1 MNILIIEA
9 TSKRKPLAEDYS
21 DTSIVHCR
29 NSLILKNALG
39 ADLLDGEYFLPE
51 VLKKQYDV
59 IICCYASP
67 YMPHVPY
74 REVLLKNPKARYIWL
89 VNDHDVEDNQLLR
102 WGIQNMGLSYDMICN
117 NPREG
122 YRHWILN
129 KNIANKKLNDFIN
142 KWLTVNLNSL
152 IVDEN
157 RLPVNPSDKN
167 GVIYYGTYRKWRAES
182 FKKFLTEGVYLSASN
197 KNWKKFQAIG
207 CNCNYIPKL
216 EWKKNEEDLRKY
228 KYSIYMEDEHTH
240 NNYAFLANRFYES
253 LMADVVMLFDADC
266 ANTIKKCGYVIPD
279 SLIVDGER
287 LKQGIVNYANSLAF
301 QTNLMYQQT
310 FIPQAI
316 EEKAAAINQIK
327 DFIK

>member
-29 NSLILKNALG
+29 NSLILKNALN

-59 IICCYASP
+59 IVCCYASP

-157 RLPVNPSDKN
+157 RLPVNLSEKN

-182 FKKFLTEGVYLSASN
+182 FKKFLTEGVYLSASS
-197 KNWKKFQAIG
+197 KNWKKFEAIG
-207 CNCNYIPKL
+207 CNCHYIPKL

-228 KYSIYMEDEHTH
+228 RYSIYMEDEHTH
-240 NNYAFLANRFYES
+240 KNYAFLANRFYES

-266 ANTIKKCGYVIPD
+266 PNTIQKCGYKIPEH
-279 SLIVDGER
+279 LIVDDKK
-287 LKQGIVNYANSLAF
+287 LKNGIVNYANSLDF
-301 QTNLMYQQT
+301 QAALDYQQT
-310 FIPQAI
+310 FIQQAVD
-316 EEKAAAINQIK
+316 EKRTAINQIK
-327 DFIK
+327 EFIK

>member
-74 REVLLKNPKARYIWL
+74 REVLLKNPNARYVWL

-102 WGIQNMGLSYDMICN
+102 WGIINMGLKYDMICN
-117 NPREG
+117 NPRSG

-129 KNIANKKLNDFIN
+129 KNIANKKLNDFI
-142 KWLTVNLNSL
+142 KEWLTVNLNSL
-152 IVDEN
+152 IVDDK
-157 RLPVNPSDKN
+157 RTPVDATNKN

-182 FKKFLTEGVYLSASN
+182 FKKFLTKGVYLSASN
-197 KNWKKFQAIG
+197 KNWKKFESIG
-207 CNCNYIPKL
+207 CDCNYIPKL
-216 EWKKNEEDLRKY
+216 EWQKNNEDLRKY

-266 ANTIKKCGYVIPD
+266 ANTIKKCGYPIPEH
-279 SLIVDGER
+279 LIIDNSK
-287 LKQGIVNYANSLAF
+287 LKNGIVNYANSLDFEA
-301 QTNLMYQQT
+301 NLKYQQGFLVMAET
-310 FIPQAI
+310 EKRTAI
-316 EEKAAAINQIK
+316 QQIK
-327 DFIK
+327 DFLK

>member
-29 NSLILKNALG
+29 NSLILKNALA

-74 REVLLKNPKARYIWL
+74 RQILEKNPKARYIWL

-102 WGIQNMGLSYDMICN
+102 WGIQNMNLSYDMICN

-129 KNIANKKLNDFIN
+129 KNISNKKLNDFIN

-152 IVDEN
+152 IMDDSKIPVDF
-157 RLPVNPSDKN
+157 SQKN
-167 GVIYYGTYRKWRAES
+167 GVVYYGTYRKWRAES
-182 FKKFLTEGVYLSASN
+182 FKKFLTEGVFLSASN
-197 KNWKKFQAIG
+197 KNWKKFQALG

-216 EWKKNEEDLRKY
+216 EWQKNNEDLRKF

-240 NNYAFLANRFYES
+240 THYAFLANRFYEA
-253 LMADVVMLFDADC
+253 LMSDAVMLFDADC
-266 ANTIKKCGYVIPD
+266 ANTIKKCGYAIPEY
-279 SLIVDGER
+279 LILDDEK
-287 LKQGIVNYANSLAF
+287 LKNGVVNYAESLAF

-310 FIPQAI
+310 FFDQAMH
-316 EEKAAAINQIK
+316 EKRTTVEQIK
-327 DFIK
+327 QFIK